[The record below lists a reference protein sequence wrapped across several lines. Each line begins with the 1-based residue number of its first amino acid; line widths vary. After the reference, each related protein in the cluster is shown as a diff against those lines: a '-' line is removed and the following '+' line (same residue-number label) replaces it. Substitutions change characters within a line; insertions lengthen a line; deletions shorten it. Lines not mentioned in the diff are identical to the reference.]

1 MQPVQPVG
9 EYDLHRIPPPS
20 GPGAGP
26 PQRPGQYRGGG
37 GRHRGSNPGS
47 LGGIPAIVIPGVGQ
61 LPPIPPHVVKFIRK
75 FGPLILIIT
84 LLFAVQYLLLSIY
97 MNVRRIKSDVKEQCA
112 SLQADLNL
120 TAWGHMEGVR
130 NENWRQHRM
139 GEEGALGVGAGDGV
153 TGDGGGWGRVRC
165 NAAAASNEDH
175 IMHVAQGGR
184 GDNTGRPIA
193 ALPAGRAARAIT
205 SCTWHGADGVT
216 ILGDPSLHYPRDE
229 PHEQYETIII
239 RCDLRGKVVTNL
251 GGYLVVGIDNEHII
265 LYRED
270 RDSPTHALLS
280 TTHPYRA
287 SFCTYPIADPVDGAR
302 LRDWLHVHRA
312 YGAEHVVGYD
322 AGGVD
327 RAALREVK
335 EFLDEKF
342 LEVLPMRDVVHFRVQ
357 AQGKLMAMHDCLY
370 RSTLTSSWVL
380 FLDWDDIL
388 HIISPPSLSELL
400 SQHRNVPWLSYG
412 CQVWGTK
419 LCMGTKVSSR
429 TKGLMPQ
436 ERMLWHWPHFL
447 CSEGDPP
454 VEANFCP
461 GTRGHRY
468 IMANTGKVFLMGESE
483 VVDPRTGG
491 VDLSVES
498 VRHERF
504 ENVHKRGADIDWCSE
519 VYGEKDTVEWWVKD
533 GTMQT
538 RLEMRDALTCRGG
551 AWAGGQGDGECGPG
565 GVWGE
570 GERGMVG
577 EGRDHADLHGGDSQE
592 GVFQGLKVGRGD
604 GEGRRGGEMGRGD
617 GEGSEE
623 GQATKA
629 DARRPAILAGPRSQG
644 VHRHWGGERRQ
655 GSGGGQLLSGF

>member
-1 MQPVQPVG
+1 MQPIQPVG
-9 EYDLHRIPPPS
+9 EYDLHRIPPAS

-26 PQRPGQYRGGG
+26 PQRPGQYRGG

-61 LPPIPPHVVKFIRK
+61 LPPIPPHAVKFIRK

-97 MNVRRIKSDVKEQCA
+97 LNVRRIKSDVKEQCA

-139 GEEGALGVGAGDGV
+139 VGRGTYGLVQWSAYRIQEGVVVGVGFGATLLRPHRKVRAGGV
-153 TGDGGGWGRVRC
+153 GTGGGG
-165 NAAAASNEDH
+165 
-175 IMHVAQGGR
+175 
-184 GDNTGRPIA
+184 
-193 ALPAGRAARAIT
+193 AGK
-205 SCTWHGADGVT
+205 DGVT

-357 AQGKLMAMHDCLY
+357 AQGKGASAGKGESGFRGRRGERATLREVKFLEVLPVRDVVVHFEVLAHGKLMAMHDCLY

-419 LCMGTKVSSR
+419 LCMGTKHRNVPWLSYGCQVWGTKLCMGTKVSTALHHTAPLCTTFHRILPPPSLTELLSQHCNVPWLSYGCQVWGTKLSVGTKVSSR

-504 ENVHKRGADIDWCSE
+504 ENVHKRGADMDWCSE

-538 RLEMRDALTCRGG
+538 RLEVIRK
-551 AWAGGQGDGECGPG
+551 
-565 GVWGE
+565 
-570 GERGMVG
+570 
-577 EGRDHADLHGGDSQE
+577 
-592 GVFQGLKVGRGD
+592 KVYSKEKR
-604 GEGRRGGEMGRGD
+604 
-617 GEGSEE
+617 
-623 GQATKA
+623 
-629 DARRPAILAGPRSQG
+629 
-644 VHRHWGGERRQ
+644 
-655 GSGGGQLLSGF
+655 

>member
-1 MQPVQPVG
+1 MQPIQPVG

-26 PQRPGQYRGGG
+26 PQRPGQFRGGG
-37 GRHRGSNPGS
+37 GRQRGSNLGPH
-47 LGGIPAIVIPGVGQ
+47 GGIPAIVIPGIGQ

-139 GEEGALGVGAGDGV
+139 VGRGTYGLVQWSAYRIQEGVVVGVGFGA
-153 TGDGGGWGRVRC
+153 TLL
-165 NAAAASNEDH
+165 
-175 IMHVAQGGR
+175 
-184 GDNTGRPIA
+184 RPH
-193 ALPAGRAARAIT
+193 RKIT

-327 RAALREVK
+327 RAALREMK
-335 EFLDEKF
+335 EFLEEKF

-400 SQHRNVPWLSYG
+400 DQHRNVPWLSYG

-454 VEANFCP
+454 VDANFCP

-468 IMANTGKVFLMGESE
+468 IMANTGKVFLMGENE

-504 ENVHKRGADIDWCSE
+504 ENVHKRGADMDWCSE

-533 GTMQT
+533 GIMQT
-538 RLEMRDALTCRGG
+538 RLEG
-551 AWAGGQGDGECGPG
+551 
-565 GVWGE
+565 
-570 GERGMVG
+570 GMVG
-577 EGRDHADLHGGDSQE
+577 EGRDDAVQTCLEVICEKVYAEDS
-592 GVFQGLKVGRGD
+592 R
-604 GEGRRGGEMGRGD
+604 
-617 GEGSEE
+617 
-623 GQATKA
+623 
-629 DARRPAILAGPRSQG
+629 
-644 VHRHWGGERRQ
+644 
-655 GSGGGQLLSGF
+655 

>member
-1 MQPVQPVG
+1 MQPMQPAG
-9 EYDLHRIPPPS
+9 EFDLHRISPKS
-20 GPGAGP
+20 GPGGP
-26 PQRPGQYRGGG
+26 PQRPGQFRGGG
-37 GRHRGSNPGS
+37 RNRGSNPGP
-47 LGGIPAIVIPGVGQ
+47 LGGGGIPAIVIPGIGQ
-61 LPPIPPHVVKFIRK
+61 LPPIPPRVIKFIRK

-84 LLFAVQYLLLSIY
+84 LLFAVQYLLVSIY

-130 NENWRQHRM
+130 NENWQQHRM
-139 GEEGALGVGAGDGV
+139 VGRGTYGLVQWSAYRIQEGVVVGVGFGA
-153 TGDGGGWGRVRC
+153 TLLRSHRK
-165 NAAAASNEDH
+165 
-175 IMHVAQGGR
+175 
-184 GDNTGRPIA
+184 
-193 ALPAGRAARAIT
+193 IT

-229 PHEQYETIII
+229 PHEQYETIVI

-270 RDSPTHALLS
+270 RDSPTHSLLS
-280 TTHPYRA
+280 STHPYGA
-287 SFCTYPIADPVDGAR
+287 SFCTYPMADPVDGAR

-327 RAALREVK
+327 RAALQEVK
-335 EFLDEKF
+335 GFLDDRF

-370 RSTLTSSWVL
+370 RSTLTSSWVV
-380 FLDWDDIL
+380 FLDWDDIF

-400 SQHRNVPWLSYG
+400 SQHRNVPWLTYG

-436 ERMLWHWPHFL
+436 ERMTWHWPHFL

-454 VEANFCP
+454 VDANFCP

-468 IMANTGKVFLMGESE
+468 IMANTAKVFLMGESE

-504 ENVHKRGADIDWCSE
+504 ENIHKRGADRDWCSE
-519 VYGEKDTVEWWVKD
+519 VYSEKDSVEWWVKD
-533 GTMQT
+533 GKMQT
-538 RLEMRDALTCRGG
+538 RLEVIRK
-551 AWAGGQGDGECGPG
+551 
-565 GVWGE
+565 
-570 GERGMVG
+570 
-577 EGRDHADLHGGDSQE
+577 
-592 GVFQGLKVGRGD
+592 KVYAKESR
-604 GEGRRGGEMGRGD
+604 
-617 GEGSEE
+617 
-623 GQATKA
+623 
-629 DARRPAILAGPRSQG
+629 
-644 VHRHWGGERRQ
+644 
-655 GSGGGQLLSGF
+655 